1 MKKIKMLL
9 ISLVLSATASPSF
22 AAEQLLKAEDGF
34 VLNANYF
41 EPKAAS
47 DAAVLMLHQ
56 CNFNQTMYQHVG
68 KKLAKQNVHALSLDF
83 RGFGKSITDEISINS
98 LAKLPREEQMKGWRS
113 IRAFWPKD
121 VQIAYDFLRN
131 KVGAKGNIGI
141 IGASCGGGQAEILAQ
156 NNAVKVLA
164 FFSSSIVRDGDES
177 IELYKKYQA
186 ATPTLFIDAIDDG
199 AFAGLYKAFKLNTHK
214 ESQFITYK
222 GDGHGYPLFDLDPN
236 LASTIAKW
244 FSVHLHK

>member
-1 MKKIKMLL
+1 MKKIKIILL
-9 ISLVLSATASPSF
+9 SLVLSATASPSF
-22 AAEQLLKAEDGF
+22 ASEQLFTAEDGF

-41 EPKAAS
+41 EPKATS

-56 CNFNQTMYQHVG
+56 CNFNQSMYQQVG
-68 KKLAKQNVHALSLDF
+68 KKLAKRNVHALSLDF
-83 RGFGKSITDEISINS
+83 RGFGKSVTNETNIKS
-98 LAKLPREEQMKGWRS
+98 LAKLPREEQRKGWRT

-121 VQIAYDFLRN
+121 VQHAYDFLRN

-141 IGASCGGGQAEILAQ
+141 IGASCGGGQAKILAQ

-164 FFSSSIVRDGDES
+164 FFSSGIIRDGDKS
-177 IELYKKYQA
+177 IELYKKHHA

-199 AFAGLYKAFKLNTHK
+199 AFTGLQKAFKLNTHK

-236 LASTIAKW
+236 LTSTITKW
-244 FSVHLHK
+244 FSTQLNK